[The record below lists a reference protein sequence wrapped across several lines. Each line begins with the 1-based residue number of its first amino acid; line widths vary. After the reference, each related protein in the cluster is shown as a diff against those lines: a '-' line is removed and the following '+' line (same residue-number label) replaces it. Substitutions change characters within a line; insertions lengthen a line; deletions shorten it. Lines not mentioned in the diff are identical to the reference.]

1 MNWSFESE
9 DTDSPS
15 SEEEACGNWVS
26 DEFESV
32 EVGGRWD
39 WSYGISSGARKLIRT
54 PELSKNAAE
63 RRRLDGESSKRWWR
77 MKSKVEA
84 IGVKREVS
92 GFEIR
97 FMF

>member
-32 EVGGRWD
+32 EVGRRWD
-39 WSYGISSGARKLIRT
+39 WSHRISSGVRKLIRI
-54 PELSKNAAE
+54 PELSKNASE
-63 RRRLDGESSKRWWR
+63 RRLDGESSKRWWR

-84 IGVKREVS
+84 IGVRGKES